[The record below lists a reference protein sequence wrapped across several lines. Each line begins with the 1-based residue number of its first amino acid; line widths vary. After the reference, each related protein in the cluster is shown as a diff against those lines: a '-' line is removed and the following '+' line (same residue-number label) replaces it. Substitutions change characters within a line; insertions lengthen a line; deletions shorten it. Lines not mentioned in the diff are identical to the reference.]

1 MAHHYSNSLYDR
13 LADRLNQFPQGAPLS
28 DSLFAILKILFS
40 EKEAG
45 LVAQLPI
52 KPFTV
57 DRAAAIWKLDK
68 ATAQNMLEDLA
79 GRAMLLDMEQNG
91 QQMFCLPPPMA
102 GFFEFSMMR
111 VRGDVNQKALAEL
124 YYQYLNVEED
134 FVKAL
139 FVENGTPLGRIF
151 VQEAALPQDGKLEVL
166 DYERASHIIK
176 TASHIGVSMCYC
188 RHKMQHLGRACD
200 APMDICMTFNT
211 SARSLIKYGH
221 ARQVDAAECLDLLA
235 VAQGHNLVQ
244 FGENAREGVNFICNC
259 CGCCCEAL
267 QAARHFSP
275 MQPVATTNYIPDI
288 TGDQC
293 VGCGK
298 CAKACPVLAISMEEG
313 ENGRKRAVVD
323 KDICLGCGVCA
334 RNCGVKAIH
343 MERRTEQIITPVN
356 STHRFVLQAIEK
368 GTLANLVFD
377 NQAFSNH
384 RAMAALFSAIL
395 ELPPLKQAMA
405 SKQFKSV
412 YLDRLLAAKRE
423 KG

>member
-211 SARSLIKYGH
+211 SAR
-221 ARQVDAAECLDLLA
+221 
-235 VAQGHNLVQ
+235 
-244 FGENAREGVNFICNC
+244 
-259 CGCCCEAL
+259 
-267 QAARHFSP
+267 
-275 MQPVATTNYIPDI
+275 
-288 TGDQC
+288 
-293 VGCGK
+293 
-298 CAKACPVLAISMEEG
+298 
-313 ENGRKRAVVD
+313 
-323 KDICLGCGVCA
+323 
-334 RNCGVKAIH
+334 
-343 MERRTEQIITPVN
+343 
-356 STHRFVLQAIEK
+356 
-368 GTLANLVFD
+368 
-377 NQAFSNH
+377 
-384 RAMAALFSAIL
+384 
-395 ELPPLKQAMA
+395 
-405 SKQFKSV
+405 
-412 YLDRLLAAKRE
+412 
-423 KG
+423 